1 MKAHLHEW
9 QNVILVT
16 FLRNKEIIM
25 ERVRVEQYNDL
36 NAEHIRQKQ
45 VLVNEF
51 KQAQELFKKRISDLE
66 AA

>member
-1 MKAHLHEW
+1 
-9 QNVILVT
+9 
-16 FLRNKEIIM
+16 M